1 MEDCKDTLT
10 FDTETAKTDFMSQMS
25 ILSLVTADN
34 YEEAKQKWSAT
45 VPGYFDGDYDSFMR
59 KKSHLSDMFALSDIK
74 ISHGE
79 YFRRAL
85 SPDSRANYAACM
97 ASKDNLPIAA
107 WVDSFDNTTI
117 VVKVSNKM
125 VDTSVDITVV
135 GNPQPSEPPA
145 RLGTNA
151 DQALEFPWD
160 PKAGSTITFNVK
172 NAATG
177 NQLRSTTVAVPPV
190 RKIEQRTEY
199 KTLTTTV
206 DLGAGADG
214 STAGRQIKVGRPFV
228 ALPSFSILPE
238 TVTEVSHTGFGLIRT
253 NVTWT
258 PEIVDGRVARLNCVI
273 GDSEADNGDTQ
284 RPMTFTYS
292 AESVR
297 HFLVEIDD

>member
-10 FDTETAKTDFMSQMS
+10 FDTLTTKNDFMSQLS

-45 VPGYFDGDYDSFMR
+45 VPGYFDGDYDSFLR
-59 KKSHLSDMFALSDIK
+59 KKSHLSDMFSLSNIEV
-74 ISHGE
+74 SHQE
-79 YFRRAL
+79 YFQHTL
-85 SPDSRANYAACM
+85 SRDARANYAACI
-97 ASKDNLPIAA
+97 AGKDNLPIAA
-107 WVDSFDNTTI
+107 WVDSFDKTTI
-117 VVKVSNKM
+117 VVKVANRM
-125 VDTSVDITVV
+125 VDTTIDIKVV
-135 GNPQPSEPPA
+135 GNPQPSEPPS

-160 PKAGSTITFNVK
+160 PKEGATITFNVK
-172 NAATG
+172 NAVSG
-177 NQLRSTTVAVPPV
+177 NQLRSTTVAVPPL
-190 RKIEQRTEY
+190 RKVEQRKEN

-228 ALPSFSILPE
+228 APPGFSILAE

-253 NVTWT
+253 NVTWA
-258 PEIVDGRVARLNCVI
+258 PEVVDGRVARLNCVI

-292 AESVR
+292 VESVR
-297 HFLVEIDD
+297 NYLVEVDA